1 MKNRVSFY
9 SVIVLIF
16 FFIVFS
22 ISLVSGFGI
31 STIYSENYP
40 LKIKAGQAKETFFL
54 VSNTAPGD
62 SDFFIRPELVQGFE
76 ITSLIEGAK
85 NYNVPFG
92 EEVEVPVK
100 IEIPGDAEVGAVY
113 KVGAMFRPSPSLVE
127 AGNVQF
133 LVNIGKS
140 FPVIV
145 VENPEEIEKQISQER
160 GFQLT
165 IEDGPE
171 DVVGEFAPPQP
182 VKGRIGIWLGIIFV
196 LAVGIMIAIVLIIY
210 LVLKSRR
217 MERELTIGR
226 GFVQPSNTY
235 GDGYSIE

>member
-1 MKNRVSFY
+1 MKKLLIAGVFCIFVFYLVSFASAF
-9 SVIVLIF
+9 SVATV
-16 FFIVFS
+16 
-22 ISLVSGFGI
+22 
-31 STIYSENYP
+31 YSENYP
-40 LKIKAGQAKETFFL
+40 LRIRAGDSRETFFL
-54 VSNTAPGD
+54 LSNVISGD
-62 SDFFIRPELVQGFE
+62 SDVIIRPELVQGFE

-100 IEIPGDAEVGAVY
+100 IEIPGDAEAGAIY
-113 KVGAMFRPSPSLVE
+113 KVGAMFRPSPSL
-127 AGNVQF
+127 AGTGNVQF

-145 VENPEEIEKQISQER
+145 VENPDEIEKQINQER

-165 IEDGPE
+165 IEERPE
-171 DVVGEFAPPQP
+171 EVVGEFAPPQP
-182 VKGRIGIWLGIIFV
+182 VKGRIGIWLGIISV
-196 LAVGIMIAIVLIIY
+196 LAIGIMIAVVLIIY

-226 GFVQPSNTY
+226 GFVQPSNAY
-235 GDGYSIE
+235 GAGYSIEG